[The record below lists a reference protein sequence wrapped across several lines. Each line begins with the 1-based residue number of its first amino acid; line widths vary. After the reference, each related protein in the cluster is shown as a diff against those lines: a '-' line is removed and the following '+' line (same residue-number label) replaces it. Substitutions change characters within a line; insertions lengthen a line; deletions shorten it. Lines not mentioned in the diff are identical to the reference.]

1 MIQIKLIAT
10 NSILLNLYITFL
22 KKHLNDI
29 SLVKLPT
36 FKRRISLLKSTHV
49 NKKAQEQFEKRIFKA
64 LITFKGCMNIIRF
77 RTLLINKPTRVDF
90 SLNKISYT
98 ELKNIVQKEGLN
110 SREEYKRK

>member
-10 NSILLNLYITFL
+10 NSIILNVYINFL

-49 NKKAQEQFEKRIFKA
+49 NKKAQEQFEKQIFKA
-64 LITFKGCMNIIRF
+64 LITVKSPLNSVHLKY
-77 RTLLINKPTRVDF
+77 LLINKPTGI
-90 SLNKISYT
+90 K
-98 ELKNIVQKEGLN
+98 LKLLREIV
-110 SREEYKRK
+110 

>member
-10 NSILLNLYITFL
+10 NSKILNLYIIFL
-22 KKHLNDI
+22 QKHLKSI

-36 FKRRISLLKSTHV
+36 FRKRLSLLKSTHV

-77 RTLLINKPTRVDF
+77 RTLLINKPI
-90 SLNKISYT
+90 LIGIWKIKSHFVS
-98 ELKNIVQKEGLN
+98 ISG
-110 SREEYKRK
+110 

>member
-10 NSILLNLYITFL
+10 NSKILNLYIIFL
-22 KKHLNDI
+22 QKHLKSI

-36 FKRRISLLKSTHV
+36 FRKRLSLLKSTHV

-77 RTLLINKPTRVDF
+77 RTLLINKPT
-90 SLNKISYT
+90 SIK
-98 ELKNIVQKEGLN
+98 LKLLREIV
-110 SREEYKRK
+110 

>member
-10 NSILLNLYITFL
+10 NSIILNIYINFL

-49 NKKAQEQFEKRIFKA
+49 NKKAQEQFEKQIFKA
-64 LITFKGCMNIIRF
+64 LITVKSPLNSVPLKY
-77 RTLLINKPTRVDF
+77 LLINKPTGI
-90 SLNKISYT
+90 K
-98 ELKNIVQKEGLN
+98 LKLLREIV
-110 SREEYKRK
+110 